1 MGNNKYLLDT
11 HIFIWAMERNR
22 RLPAKLIQLLQNP
35 QNSIFVS
42 IASIWEMM
50 IKKTDRKLKITRDI
64 EADIKLAG
72 FQQLPIV
79 LSHVLKI
86 GNLPLHHK
94 DPFDRLLIA
103 QSSVEKLTL
112 ISADHNIWR
121 YKINLLKA

>member
-11 HIFIWAMERNR
+11 HIFIWAMEKSR
-22 RLPAKLIQLLQNP
+22 RLPVKLIQLLQNP

-50 IKKTDRKLKITRDI
+50 IKKTDLKLKITRDI

-79 LSHVLKI
+79 LSNVLKI

-112 ISADHNIWR
+112 ISADHKIWR